1 MLQSRV
7 LVPRYVPLGETVTL
21 TVPLT
26 STLSKNA
33 QHEVGKGK
41 VFLKDDAHAARDAIG
56 WELKNALQ
64 GRVFQPRRKV
74 WLDIRVQRS
83 DMKSDP
89 INLLDATADAVKDVI
104 RVDDRWFAVARLDW
118 ELVRNERPFVR
129 LQIWQDAEGNIDT
142 SLKEDGGHAELV

>member
-1 MLQSRV
+1 MLNSHV
-7 LVPRYVPLGETVTL
+7 LAPRYVPLGESVAL

-33 QHEVGKGK
+33 QHEVGQGK
-41 VFLKDDAHAARDAIG
+41 VFLKEDAQAARDAIG

-74 WLDIRVQRS
+74 WLDILVQRAN
-83 DMKSDP
+83 MKSDP
-89 INLLDATADAVKDVI
+89 INLLDAIADAVKNII

-129 LQIWQDAEGNIDT
+129 IRLWQDADSGTDEP
-142 SLKEDGGHAELV
+142 

>member
-1 MLQSRV
+1 MNPCQIELA
-7 LVPRYVPLGETVTL
+7 PTL
-21 TVPLT
+21 TED
-26 STLSKNA
+26 A
-33 QHEVGKGK
+33 Q
-41 VFLKDDAHAARDAIG
+41 AARDAIG

-74 WLDIRVQRS
+74 WLDIHVQRG

-89 INLLDATADAVKDVI
+89 INLLDATADAVKTII

-129 LQIWQDAEGNIDT
+129 IQIWQDADSDE
-142 SLKEDGGHAELV
+142 S